1 MPRKERKGPDLHR
14 GGHDHVMNHQYRP
27 VMHDAPHGDYIDH
40 PYHRDHSNLGPEGHK
55 KHGKGHKEITI
66 CSSMSVGGKLR
77 ASIITIMVMLIIIH
91 MKVIIMG
98 KTIIT
103 ITARTITEKMSGR
116 LFEEA
121 SMKMSSVPKKHFMSE
136 QSDAEQLSSEERKT
150 IGNRKIRRQRSQEQQ
165 RRDKAVRKQ
174 INNQSPTGQSTR
186 ESFQVFHPFD
196 KQFPSYMGQEDS
208 KRVSTYSPWD
218 PDFVGHAAHRPWL
231 GNDDEEEERSN
242 RKVVIILSLRG
253 VRNGH

>member
-40 PYHRDHSNLGPEGHK
+40 PYHRDHSNSGPEAHK
-55 KHGKGHKEITI
+55 KHRKGGRSDVGGDVTVGSGHKEVSNAPESALTDHN
-66 CSSMSVGGKLR
+66 MQQHERGRQAQGKHHHNHGHAHHHPHEGHHHGKNHHYHHRPNDHRKDEWETVQRGLV
-77 ASIITIMVMLIIIH
+77 ASASQTSIGSAHGL
-91 MKVIIMG
+91 
-98 KTIIT
+98 
-103 ITARTITEKMSGR
+103 S
-116 LFEEA
+116 FEEA

-174 INNQSPTGQSTR
+174 VL
-186 ESFQVFHPFD
+186 FALD
-196 KQFPSYMGQEDS
+196 KYLSS
-208 KRVSTYSPWD
+208 S
-218 PDFVGHAAHRPWL
+218 AAFR
-231 GNDDEEEERSN
+231 
-242 RKVVIILSLRG
+242 
-253 VRNGH
+253 